1 MGKNY
6 HFMHPLGPTWNK
18 EMFDDGKK
26 LCNLVTHWVLTTNN
40 NFFGDRE
47 KSVH

>member
-18 EMFDDGKK
+18 EMFDGGKK
-26 LCNLVTHWVLTTNN
+26 TMQLGHPL
-40 NFFGDRE
+40 GPYY
-47 KSVH
+47 K

>member
-1 MGKNY
+1 MPTQKAFFCSIMGENY

-26 LCNLVTHWVLTTNN
+26 IM
-40 NFFGDRE
+40 
-47 KSVH
+47 